1 MSKVFICAAIPDE
14 LATRE
19 EGAVAVATAIE
30 AGDERRARAK
40 FHWQFLEH
48 YPAAQDC
55 AYKFLV
61 CEDKPGTHRPALDS
75 WDAEY
80 MLENRWDEESASFVP
95 VETESD
101 PMNVTFDKLSPE
113 VQNAVMVKF
122 DTCENITVDM
132 VISAQELLQEDMA
145 TFDGHIVEALMK
157 MPEVNAMYP
166 EIKLHAI
173 GWVKHKCKPGAKW
186 PEIQAEMRIWKKRRE
201 GERKETGK
209 YTSVVDLARTRV
221 NQHLTENSAAKINP
235 VTTAIRRE
243 YRQTWKT
250 LDKELAC
257 ALWPGDV
264 DAGNIDGTIHR
275 WAKNE
280 VIDKDR
286 EDWKRI
292 SASMR
297 KQPDALRYDRQ
308 TIFGLVRERPIDI
321 YKDPVALNKYISEY
335 LTTKGVFEH
344 EETDQSSADAIL
356 SSAAQTDPVETAES
370 NSQKNEILVEAEPS
384 VEREGPFYFVFTDKD
399 GEKYGRANKLSGL
412 DKALA
417 AGGTEISKE
426 EYFAR
431 KNGTYT
437 GLQQNTDT
445 AEDSEQPEPVKVTAD
460 EVNKIMQAANIS
472 QPDTDKLLA
481 ASRGEFVEGI
491 SDPND
496 PKWVKGIET
505 RDSVNQNQPES
516 EQNDQKAE
524 QNSPN
529 ALQNEPE
536 TKLPEPEVQ
545 QEPEKVCTAC
555 GQTGDGNCPDC
566 GAVMGDATYQETFDE
581 KNQAEVQE
589 DDSEEMEGAEHPNN
603 ENAGNDQHHTSDSET
618 GEAAEPLIA
627 ENGHHIITSTSR
639 VWIHLSVDLE
649 TMGTNPDAPINSI
662 GGKFFDPATGEMGPE
677 FSKAID
683 LETSGGIIDRKTIKW
698 WAKRSREAQSAIFT
712 DEISLDVA
720 LRLFIEFIEKNSGGR
735 FVQVWGNGA
744 NFDNVILRR
753 SYERQGIPCPWLY
766 YNDRDVRTIVE
777 LGNAIGFDVRM
788 AIPFE
793 GVPHN
798 ALDDARH
805 QAKQVSA
812 IWQKL
817 IPSQADF

>member
-1 MSKVFICAAIPDE
+1 MSKIFICAAIPDE
-14 LATRE
+14 QAIKN

-61 CEDKPGTHRPALDS
+61 CEDKPGTPRPALDS

-80 MLENRWDEESASFVP
+80 MLENRWDEESATFVP

-101 PMNVTFDKLSPE
+101 PMNVTFDKLAPE

-209 YTSVVDLARTRV
+209 YTSVVDLARAKA
-221 NQHLTENSAAKINP
+221 NQQYTENSTGKISPVIAAIH
-235 VTTAIRRE
+235 RE

-250 LDKELAC
+250 LDDELAY
-257 ALWPGDV
+257 ALWPGDL
-264 DAGNIDGTIHR
+264 DAGNIDGNIHR
-275 WAKNE
+275 WAKKE
-280 VIDKDR
+280 VIDNDR

-297 KQPDALRYDRQ
+297 KQPDALLYSRQ

-321 YKDPVALNKYISEY
+321 HKDPVALNKYITEY
-335 LTTKGVFEH
+335 LTTKGLFEH
-344 EETDQSSADAIL
+344 EETDQSPADALHL
-356 SSAAQTDPVETAES
+356 SAEQTDSVETAES
-370 NSQKNEILVEAEPS
+370 DTQKNEILVEAEPS

-417 AGGTEISKE
+417 AGATEITKE

-437 GLQQNTDT
+437 GLPQNTDIS
-445 AEDSEQPEPVKVTAD
+445 EHSEQPEPVKVTAD

-472 QPDTDKLLA
+472 QPDADKLLA

-505 RDSVNQNQPES
+505 CDSVNQNQSET

-529 ALQNEPE
+529 ALQDEPE
-536 TKLPEPEVQ
+536 TKQSEPVAQ
-545 QEPEKVCTAC
+545 QEEEKVCTAC
-555 GQTGDGNCPDC
+555 GQSSGGNCPDC
-566 GAVMGDATYQETFDE
+566 GAVMGNATYQETLDE
-581 KNQAEVQE
+581 ENQAEAQ
-589 DDSEEMEGAEHPNN
+589 EEMEGSGGDHYHTTDN
-603 ENAGNDQHHTSDSET
+603 ESGET
-618 GEAAEPLIA
+618 ANPLIKV
-627 ENGHHIITSTSR
+627 NGHHESTSTSR
-639 VWIHLSVDLE
+639 LWHHLMIDLE
-649 TMGTNPDAPINSI
+649 TMGKNPDAPINALA
-662 GGKFFDPATGEMGPE
+662 GKFFDPATGEMGPE
-677 FSKAID
+677 FSKTID
-683 LETSGGIIDRKTIKW
+683 LETAGGVIDRDTIKW
-698 WAKRSREAQSAIFT
+698 WLKQSREAQSAILT
-712 DEISLDVA
+712 DEIPLDDA
-720 LRLFIEFIEKNSGGR
+720 LLQLREFIDENSGEF

-753 SYERQGIPCPWLY
+753 SYERQEIPCPWRY
-766 YNDRDVRTIVE
+766 TNDRDVRTIVA
-777 LGNAIGFDVRM
+777 LGLVMDFDARSV
-788 AIPFE
+788 ITFE
-793 GVPHN
+793 GERHN
-798 ALDDARH
+798 ALHDARY
-805 QAKQVSA
+805 QAKYVSA

-817 IPSQADF
+817 FPNQADF